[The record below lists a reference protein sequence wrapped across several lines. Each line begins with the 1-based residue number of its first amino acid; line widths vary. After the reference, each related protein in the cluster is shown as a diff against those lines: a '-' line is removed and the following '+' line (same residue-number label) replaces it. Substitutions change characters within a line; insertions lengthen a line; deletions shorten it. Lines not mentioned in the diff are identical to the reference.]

1 MNSVLNIRQLGRVD
15 YQTSYLR
22 MQAFTAARTETTPDE
37 LWILQHP
44 PVYTLGLGAR
54 AGHAHQTGDIPVVQT
69 DRGGQITYHGPGQLI
84 IYVLVDLR
92 RRGLGVRS
100 LVQRIEQGLI
110 EYLASVGLSAKRRA
124 GAPGVYI
131 DNAKIA
137 ALGLRVKKGCSYHGL
152 ALNVDMDLTPFA
164 GIDPCGY
171 RGLAVTQLRDEG
183 VDCDVATSAERL
195 LPYLIRELEKTDV
208 SINVSVNNEAAVVA
222 HG

>member
-1 MNSVLNIRQLGRVD
+1 MNRNLIIRHPGLVD
-15 YQTSYLR
+15 YQTSYQR
-22 MQAFTAARTETTPDE
+22 MQAFTAARTADTPDE
-37 LWILQHP
+37 LWLLEHP

-54 AGHAHQTGDIPVVQT
+54 PGHTHQTSDIPIIKT

-84 IYVLVDLR
+84 VYVLVDLR
-92 RRGLGVRS
+92 RHGFGVRS
-100 LVQRIEQGLI
+100 LVQRIEQALI

-124 GAPGVYI
+124 GAPGVYV

-152 ALNVDMDLTPFA
+152 ALNVAMDLAPFA

-183 VDCDVATSAERL
+183 VDCDLATAGEQL
-195 LPYLIRELEKTDV
+195 LPYLTRELEKTDV
-208 SINVSVNNEAAVVA
+208 SVNVSVNAAAVVA